1 MQADS
6 STGEFFA
13 NNRDVLDAI
22 LLKLTG
28 AQAARVAATCRAF
41 RDALAPAA
49 ALWAEYY
56 ASEFGDADFSFAAS
70 VTWARRFQTAYRRL
84 QLCAA
89 RWNRGRAGEDDA
101 GPGARQG
108 AASCAFTLA
117 AFGGCFAVY
126 GGWTDMHGISRDLH
140 VLRRRESAASD
151 SNYYWTP
158 CMIAV
163 TARPG
168 PAPRQV
174 YSGPSRATYGVT
186 VSAAQSVGGS
196 DGPGAQ
202 VERVKLLV
210 LGGVTSGGYR
220 GATGALHT
228 IELRSTLVEHVL
240 TGAQAARLSAE
251 WTEESSVGG
260 RPRAYHSAT
269 YAGGTAHA
277 SNQHKLWVFGGHND
291 ETDGGCVA
299 AFEAYDVATR
309 TWDPV
314 PLGPHPEPCARL
326 GHSGTAVG
334 GRLFISG
341 GCTDSSNM
349 KPNEGGEELSDVWLL
364 DLRRP
369 SAELAWA
376 CVSLPYQA
384 PPGALQRCHAAA
396 PLGTNIL
403 FFGGGRS
410 SSLTN
415 ALSVFDTASSTW
427 HDGPTTLAGRAPTA
441 RQNAQCAI
449 VPGSGVL
456 VIFGGWRPGPMGQ
469 DRNLGDTILLDLDHQ
484 PSAAEVRPSSDQPSS
499 AATMPVGAL
508 LLGLP
513 RRPATTLWALL
524 RLLCPWLFS
533 VARAPDARQPAPAPG
548 CAISPAPLGCLSPL
562 IVSNPPCMPH
572 TFSGSGG
579 GGGGGW

>member
-260 RPRAYHSAT
+260 RPITRLRTPAAPRTPRTSTSSGSSADTTTRPMEGASRRSRRTTWRRAHGTRCRSGRTQSRARASVT
-269 YAGGTAHA
+269 AARLWAGGSSSA
-277 SNQHKLWVFGGHND
+277 
-291 ETDGGCVA
+291 VA
-299 AFEAYDVATR
+299 APTR
-309 TWDPV
+309 
-314 PLGPHPEPCARL
+314 
-326 GHSGTAVG
+326 
-334 GRLFISG
+334 
-341 GCTDSSNM
+341 
-349 KPNEGGEELSDVWLL
+349 
-364 DLRRP
+364 
-369 SAELAWA
+369 
-376 CVSLPYQA
+376 
-384 PPGALQRCHAAA
+384 
-396 PLGTNIL
+396 
-403 FFGGGRS
+403 
-410 SSLTN
+410 
-415 ALSVFDTASSTW
+415 
-427 HDGPTTLAGRAPTA
+427 PT
-441 RQNAQCAI
+441 
-449 VPGSGVL
+449 
-456 VIFGGWRPGPMGQ
+456 
-469 DRNLGDTILLDLDHQ
+469 
-484 PSAAEVRPSSDQPSS
+484 
-499 AATMPVGAL
+499 
-508 LLGLP
+508 
-513 RRPATTLWALL
+513 
-524 RLLCPWLFS
+524 
-533 VARAPDARQPAPAPG
+533 
-548 CAISPAPLGCLSPL
+548 
-562 IVSNPPCMPH
+562 
-572 TFSGSGG
+572 
-579 GGGGGW
+579 

>member
-1 MQADS
+1 MQAEI

-28 AQAARVAATCRAF
+28 AEAARVAASCRAF

-49 ALWAEYY
+49 VLWAEYY

-70 VTWARRFQTAYRRL
+70 ITWARRFQIAHRRL

-140 VLRRRESAASD
+140 VLRRRENTAAD
-151 SNYYWTP
+151 STSCGDYYWTR
-158 CMIAV
+158 V
-163 TARPG
+163 VVFDRPG

-186 VSAAQSVGGS
+186 VSAVQSAGGS
-196 DGPGAQ
+196 GGLGAQ
-202 VERVKLLV
+202 AESVKLLV

-228 IELRSTLVEHVL
+228 IELRSMLVDK
-240 TGAQAARLSAE
+240 RLSAD
-251 WTEESSVGG
+251 WTEESCVDG

-269 YAGGTAHA
+269 YAGGTAHT

-299 AFEAYDVATR
+299 ALEAYDVATR
-309 TWDPV
+309 TWDPM

-326 GHSGTAVG
+326 GHSGTVVG

-369 SAELAWA
+369 SAELVWA
-376 CVSLPYQA
+376 CVSLPNQA

-415 ALSVFDTASSTW
+415 ALSIFDTASSTW
-427 HDGPTTLAGRAPTA
+427 RGGPMTLVGRAPTA

-484 PSAAEVRPSSDQPSS
+484 PGAAEVRPSSDQPSS
-499 AATMPVGAL
+499 SATMSVGAL

-513 RRPATTLWALL
+513 SRLATTLWALL
-524 RLLCPWLFS
+524 RLLYRWLLRG
-533 VARAPDARQPAPAPG
+533 ARP
-548 CAISPAPLGCLSPL
+548 
-562 IVSNPPCMPH
+562 
-572 TFSGSGG
+572 
-579 GGGGGW
+579 